1 MGKLSAQHGGLS
13 DGTIRYKQG
22 KREAIMRRPK
32 LVVTVAFE
40 PGRVGVHAMIDA
52 YAQLVPIHK
61 RCSKGVVAVDDKL
74 KQVTWSYRRAN
85 R

>member
-1 MGKLSAQHGGLS
+1 MGKLSAQHGGPS
-13 DGTIRYKQG
+13 DGTIRYKQDE
-22 KREAIMRRPK
+22 RETIMRRPK

-61 RCSKGVVAVDDKL
+61 RRAKGTVAVDDKL
-74 KQVTWSYRRAN
+74 KQLIWSYRRTN

>member
-1 MGKLSAQHGGLS
+1 
-13 DGTIRYKQG
+13 
-22 KREAIMRRPK
+22 MRRPR

-61 RCSKGVVAVDDKL
+61 RHAKGAVATGDPPRPA
-74 KQVTWSYRRAN
+74 TWSYRRSN

>member
-1 MGKLSAQHGGLS
+1 
-13 DGTIRYKQG
+13 
-22 KREAIMRRPK
+22 MRRPK

-61 RCSKGVVAVDDKL
+61 RRAKGVVASDDKSRP
-74 KQVTWSYRRAN
+74 VTWSYRRAN
-85 R
+85 Q

>member
-1 MGKLSAQHGGLS
+1 
-13 DGTIRYKQG
+13 
-22 KREAIMRRPK
+22 MRRPK

-40 PGRVGVHAMIDA
+40 PGRIGVHAMIDA

-61 RCSKGVVAVDDKL
+61 RRSAKGGVTAEDKSKPIV
-74 KQVTWSYRRAN
+74 WSYRRVN

>member
-1 MGKLSAQHGGLS
+1 
-13 DGTIRYKQG
+13 
-22 KREAIMRRPK
+22 MRRPK

-52 YAQLVPIHK
+52 YALLVPIHK
-61 RCSKGVVAVDDKL
+61 RHVKGAVVTDEKPRPVI
-74 KQVTWSYRRAN
+74 WSYRRAN

>member
-1 MGKLSAQHGGLS
+1 
-13 DGTIRYKQG
+13 
-22 KREAIMRRPK
+22 MRRPK

-40 PGRVGVHAMIDA
+40 PDRVGVHAMIDA

-61 RCSKGVVAVDDKL
+61 RRAKGAVATEDKSKPII
-74 KQVTWSYRRAN
+74 WSYRRAN

>member
-1 MGKLSAQHGGLS
+1 
-13 DGTIRYKQG
+13 
-22 KREAIMRRPK
+22 MRRPK
-32 LVVTVAFE
+32 PRVTIVFE
-40 PGRVGVHAMIDA
+40 PGRVGIQAVIDA

-61 RCSKGVVAVDDKL
+61 RRAKGAVAVDDKR